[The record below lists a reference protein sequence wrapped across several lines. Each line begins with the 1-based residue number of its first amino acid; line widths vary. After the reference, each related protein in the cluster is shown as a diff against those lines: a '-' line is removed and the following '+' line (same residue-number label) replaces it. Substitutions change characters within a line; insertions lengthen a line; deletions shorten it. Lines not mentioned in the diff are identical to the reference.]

1 LSDGLLA
8 SVGDYAACI
17 GTTGF
22 DYVVV
27 LPGSPP
33 VPPNGVFRA
42 VKGLRF
48 ADITDGL
55 SNTLMVGEKHVPR
68 GSETRH
74 PWDCGIYDGHN
85 PACSTRAAG
94 VAFPLATHASDPGWK
109 FGSHHPGLCQFVFC
123 DGSVHCLVTSID
135 PVILGLLSQCN
146 DGFVIPDY

>member
-1 LSDGLLA
+1 M
-8 SVGDYAACI
+8 GDYAACI

-22 DYVVV
+22 DYIVV

-48 ADITDGL
+48 ADISDGL

-68 GSETRH
+68 GAETLH

-85 PACSTRAAG
+85 PACSTRPAG
-94 VAFPLATHASDPGWK
+94 VAFPLARQANDPGWK

-123 DGSVHCLVTSID
+123 DGSVRALSVTLSIETLTY
-135 PVILGLLSQCN
+135 LGLPD
-146 DGFVIPDY
+146 DGKTVNLDN